1 MKKILIANRG
11 EIACRIIKTCK
22 LLGYQSVAVYSEV
35 DKNSKHV
42 RLADEAYFIG
52 QSKAQES
59 YLVHEKIID
68 AAKKTNSDAIHPGFG
83 FLSENANFAE
93 KVIQNQITWIGPKPK
108 NIKEMGNK
116 TKALE
121 LAKKANVPVSPSINN
136 PLSMNEEELKKQCEK
151 IQYPILVKASAG
163 GGGIGMSVAH
173 NFLELKKTMEKTSN
187 LADKAFGDGTIFL
200 EKFITNA
207 RHVEIQ
213 IFGFGKKSAIH
224 MHERDCSMQR
234 RYQKIIEE
242 SPAPNIDFSIIESMS
257 KAAVELS
264 SNVNYEGAG
273 TVEFI
278 YDLNEKKFYFLEMNT
293 RIQVEHPVTE
303 LITNCDLIAMQ
314 IQFAFDRKKK
324 FLQQEDITSYGHAI
338 ECRVYAEDPAKN
350 FLPSPGTIS
359 QLMIPDIPNGIRMDW
374 GFNQGDEVSFYYDPM
389 LGKII
394 SHDVIR
400 EDAINK
406 LITFLKKVKVVG
418 IKTNIPF
425 IISLLKNKTFKESG
439 HNTKFIENNLDLL
452 NNEMINKERSEI
464 MKHQNTIDINS
475 IKITKTDDLKVIKK
489 VKTSRGLEDMKIV
502 FFD

>member
-173 NFLELKKTMEKTSN
+173 NFSELKKTMEKTSN

-464 MKHQNTIDINS
+464 MNHQNTIDINS

-489 VKTSRGLEDMKIV
+489 VKTSRGVEDMKIV

>member
-1 MKKILIANRG
+1 
-11 EIACRIIKTCK
+11 
-22 LLGYQSVAVYSEV
+22 
-35 DKNSKHV
+35 
-42 RLADEAYFIG
+42 
-52 QSKAQES
+52 
-59 YLVHEKIID
+59 
-68 AAKKTNSDAIHPGFG
+68 
-83 FLSENANFAE
+83 
-93 KVIQNQITWIGPKPK
+93 
-108 NIKEMGNK
+108 
-116 TKALE
+116 
-121 LAKKANVPVSPSINN
+121 
-136 PLSMNEEELKKQCEK
+136 
-151 IQYPILVKASAG
+151 
-163 GGGIGMSVAH
+163 
-173 NFLELKKTMEKTSN
+173 
-187 LADKAFGDGTIFL
+187 
-200 EKFITNA
+200 
-207 RHVEIQ
+207 
-213 IFGFGKKSAIH
+213 
-224 MHERDCSMQR
+224 
-234 RYQKIIEE
+234 
-242 SPAPNIDFSIIESMS
+242 
-257 KAAVELS
+257 
-264 SNVNYEGAG
+264 
-273 TVEFI
+273 
-278 YDLNEKKFYFLEMNT
+278 MNT